1 MSCGKYNGAGKCL
14 TGGWTSDETQFCTD
28 CPSGRYKSASG
39 LFDDV
44 CNRCQQCP
52 IGSTRTGCGLA
63 SEGTCKGWNTP
74 TVTQVR
80 GTGQSGGGTPGNEIL
95 DIFGN
100 FYGPERSGPGPAKDI
115 IVRYGS
121 GTNLDSGDPTKVYTA
136 LSCRVV
142 TANTWIRC
150 VTAPGY
156 GTGHMLT
163 VTIGDKA
170 SGNQRTSAK
179 FAANIRYAAPIVALY
194 SGPGAVD
201 GSTYGNQS
209 LVITGANF
217 GPANPP
223 TPISVAEYGDGN
235 YQLEAKDCHVTVPHT
250 EISCTT
256 SPGAGVGL
264 KVSSNILR
272 TFFFHVSCIPPIACG
287 PHAIFVSM

>member
-1 MSCGKYNGAGKCL
+1 MRLSSAL
-14 TGGWTSDETQFCTD
+14 TAHPGGIHLHLACSMLFVTD
-28 CPSGRYKSASG
+28 ANSVLLDQHA
-39 LFDDV
+39 
-44 CNRCQQCP
+44 
-52 IGSTRTGCGLA
+52 LA
-63 SEGTCKGWNTP
+63 VVLQARVHARWNTP

-100 FYGPERSGPGPAKDI
+100 FYGPKRSGPGPAGGI

-156 GTGHMLT
+156 GSGHMLT

-209 LVITGANF
+209 LVVTGANF

-256 SPGAGVGL
+256 SPGAGAQG
-264 KVSSNILR
+264 K
-272 TFFFHVSCIPPIACG
+272 
-287 PHAIFVSM
+287 